1 MKIVR
6 NSLTKKKHIDD
17 SSLFVVFDVKKKK
30 MIKSTNLLWLRR
42 CSQFIASLMR
52 PCHKGTLSCQV
63 IFVKIMSELFFLY
76 FTTEG

>member
-30 MIKSTNLLWLRR
+30 DDKVDKSFMTG
-42 CSQFIASLMR
+42 

-76 FTTEG
+76 FTSEG

>member
-17 SSLFVVFDVKKKK
+17 SSLFVVFDVKKNDDKVY
-30 MIKSTNLLWLRR
+30 KSFMTG
-42 CSQFIASLMR
+42 

-76 FTTEG
+76 FTSEG